1 MVSCWPSLSYN
12 VGTGILITG
21 TSGIAWFV
29 AGVAADRKIGTRRMS
44 SSIVVFSS

>member
-21 TSGIAWFV
+21 TIAKVWFV
-29 AGVAADRKIGTRRMS
+29 AGVAVDRKI
-44 SSIVVFSS
+44 